1 MRVTHIV
8 PAAFNYF
15 EDIRSAAFQ
24 LAGGLQN
31 IGIETDLFTLQY
43 ESVNKRMKTE
53 AQEASK
59 NTHAYIGSMNGRDLI
74 TDLNSSDLV
83 HIHCPFLGAARLIL
97 QWQQHNPQVPFLV
110 SYYRD
115 VVVSDVF
122 AGYIWLYNRVY
133 MPKIFRAA
141 SSVMYQ
147 NREIM
152 GAFSGV
158 RSMPEGKKVFFLD
171 QISVDKKLKAQ
182 PEQMQLAV
190 KMAMVYNN
198 FIA

>member
-83 HIHCPFLGAARLIL
+83 
-97 QWQQHNPQVPFLV
+97 
-110 SYYRD
+110 
-115 VVVSDVF
+115 
-122 AGYIWLYNRVY
+122 
-133 MPKIFRAA
+133 
-141 SSVMYQ
+141 
-147 NREIM
+147 
-152 GAFSGV
+152 
-158 RSMPEGKKVFFLD
+158 
-171 QISVDKKLKAQ
+171 
-182 PEQMQLAV
+182 QLARGREFR
-190 KMAMVYNN
+190 YQ
-198 FIA
+198 

>member
-31 IGIETDLFTLQY
+31 IGIEAELFTLQY
-43 ESVNKRMKTE
+43 ESVNKKMKTE

-74 TDLNSSDLV
+74 EDLNGSDLV
-83 HIHCPFLGAARLIL
+83 HMHCPFLGAARLIL
-97 QWQQHNPQVPFLV
+97 QWRQYNPRTPFLV

-115 VVVSDVF
+115 VAVPDIF
-122 AGYIWLYNRVY
+122 ASYIWLYNRIY
-133 MPKIFRAA
+133 MPKIFKAA
-141 SSVMYQ
+141 NAIICQS
-147 NREIM
+147 RETI

-158 RSMPEGKKVFFLD
+158 RSMPEDKKVFFLD
-171 QISVDKKLKAQ
+171 QIPVDKKIKTQ
-182 PEQMQLAV
+182 PFEMQLAV
-190 KMAMVYNN
+190 KTAMVYNN

>member
-31 IGIETDLFTLQY
+31 IGIEAELFTLQY
-43 ESVNKRMKTE
+43 ESVNKKMKTE

-74 TDLNSSDLV
+74 EDLNGSDLV
-83 HIHCPFLGAARLIL
+83 HMHCPFLGAARLIL
-97 QWQQHNPQVPFLV
+97 QWRQYNPRTPFLV

-115 VVVSDVF
+115 VGSARYF
-122 AGYIWLYNRVY
+122 C
-133 MPKIFRAA
+133 
-141 SSVMYQ
+141 
-147 NREIM
+147 
-152 GAFSGV
+152 
-158 RSMPEGKKVFFLD
+158 
-171 QISVDKKLKAQ
+171 
-182 PEQMQLAV
+182 
-190 KMAMVYNN
+190 
-198 FIA
+198 